1 MQKFVFIN
9 MNIFIN
15 CKCLFLS
22 ELCLLGNFENTLLS
36 FGSRLERYLKAWD
49 LPQNGKFY
57 SSPAT
62 VLAGNVCFMVFLK
75 KYMGTDCGIDF
86 PGTW

>member
-1 MQKFVFIN
+1 

-15 CKCLFLS
+15 CKCSFLS
-22 ELCLLGNFENTLLS
+22 EFCLVENFENILLS

-49 LPQNGKFY
+49 LPQNGKFD

-62 VLAGNVCFMVFLK
+62 VLAGNRHFMVLFEK
-75 KYMGTDCGIDF
+75 DTGTDCGIVF